1 MEHNRIK
8 TENSNLTRHTSI
20 IGLNINKNESL
31 NTEKILT
38 KKRKLDNEDL
48 SVSKLKNK
56 PLQKS
61 RQTIIEENKDLDSS
75 CLLDLRKVKPYYYEY
90 QAFAKGRWLRR
101 SIFDVFCKEFRDRT
115 AEYYAYAI
123 ETGLITINEKIITK
137 ETIVKNQDIIRH
149 KIHRHEPPI
158 TAAPIKIISTEND
171 LIVIDKPGSI
181 PVHPSGRY
189 RHNTVLHILQKNFG
203 FANLY
208 TLNRIDRLT
217 SGIMFLAINKKKA
230 QEFEQLMQE
239 RKIRKEYLCRVIGE
253 FPTDDV
259 TCDKPIITVSHKLG
273 LNVVHPNGKPC
284 ETRFHRESYNGR
296 TSVVR
301 CKPITGRTHQI
312 RVHLQYLGHV
322 IANDPLYNHRV
333 WGQQKGKGGIDEDLT
348 KSVVDNLMKEGIN
361 QDEDINLD
369 SSTTIKQDSDF
380 LSSDFINKEE
390 HIQCTENIKLLEQCE
405 ECTMQNLP
413 DPEPHQLFI
422 WLHALKYEGDEW
434 KYETEWPYWANK
446 DFTGDYG
453 I

>member
-1 MEHNRIK
+1 MEHNRVK
-8 TENSNLTRHTSI
+8 TDNKLTRHTSVI
-20 IGLNINKNESL
+20 YLNTDNNESL
-31 NTEKILT
+31 NKEKLPI
-38 KKRKLDNEDL
+38 KKRKLDNIDPL
-48 SVSKLKNK
+48 NVSKLKNK
-56 PLQKS
+56 PLQMS
-61 RQTIIEENKDLDSS
+61 RQAFIEENKNLDSVIYYFEK
-75 CLLDLRKVKPYYYEY
+75 DLRKVKPYYYEY
-90 QAFAKGRWLRR
+90 QAFAKGRWLGR
-101 SIFDVFCKEFRDRT
+101 SIFDVFCKEFRDRP

-158 TAAPIKIISTEND
+158 TAAQIKIISTEND
-171 LIVIDKPGSI
+171 LIVIDKPGSV

-189 RHNTVLHILQKNFG
+189 RHNTVLHILQKDFG
-203 FANLY
+203 FTNLY

-217 SGIMFLAINKKKA
+217 SGIMFLAINKKRA

-253 FPTDDV
+253 FPTEDV
-259 TCDKPIITVSHKLG
+259 MCDKPIITVSHKLG

-284 ETRFHRESYNGR
+284 ETIFHRESYNGR

-322 IANDPLYNHRV
+322 IANDPLYNHRA
-333 WGQQKGKGGIDEDLT
+333 WGQQTGKGGIDENLT

-361 QDEDINLD
+361 QDEYLNLD
-369 SSTTIKQDSDF
+369 SPTSLKQQ
-380 LSSDFINKEE
+380 E
-390 HIQCTENIKLLEQCE
+390 HIKCTENNKLLEQCE
-405 ECTMQNLP
+405 VCTMQNLP

-422 WLHALKYEGDEW
+422 WLHALKYEGDGW
-434 KYETEWPYWANK
+434 KYETEWPYWAK
-446 DFTGDYG
+446 QDFTGDIG